1 MVYGVT
7 DFVTVCNGLQS
18 NSYTGRIAVCQS
30 CCRGTNRFLLSTVQP
45 GTIRFFRKGCDR
57 PVDFFQ
63 KNQTESNKS
72 LTYQLL
78 IQATNIEILIQHGTG
93 IMVQTTQETVEA
105 RMKKYES

>member
-1 MVYGVT
+1 MQYANHAAEEQI
-7 DFVTVCNGLQS
+7 DFYSVLYNLVLS
-18 NSYTGRIAVCQS
+18 DFSEKDVIAQLIS
-30 CCRGTNRFLLSTVQP
+30 S
-45 GTIRFFRKGCDR
+45 K
-57 PVDFFQ
+57 